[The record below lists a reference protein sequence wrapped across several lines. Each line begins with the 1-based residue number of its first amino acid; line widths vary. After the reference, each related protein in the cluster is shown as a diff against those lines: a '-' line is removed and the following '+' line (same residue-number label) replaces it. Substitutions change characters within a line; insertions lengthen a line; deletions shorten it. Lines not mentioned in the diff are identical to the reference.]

1 MSEIEMRSLDRL
13 RSAEE
18 PGIGIDIDTSVGE
31 SISRGSRPRAR
42 SHRRLLDRPTATGG
56 SWSGS

>member
-1 MSEIEMRSLDRL
+1 MRSLDRL
-13 RSAEE
+13 RSAEEE